1 MQVIIQPNQEYIKTR
16 SALVGAF
23 ALVMVL
29 LVAVSSSWG
38 ACKSLTSVARGGWT
52 CYGISSEG
60 VTGNTAYCGWGKDYP
75 YSNANAVAT
84 NGPYCSNYSV
94 YCDGFVCSTQAEA
107 DSVRCA
113 NNPDSLW
120 VGSAA
125 SGYCKSSKCDAN
137 SWTCSTESRI
147 EQVGSSGGNEITCI
161 NGQCFG
167 LPTCSYKS
175 IAKTT
180 CRNECGDI
188 TEQEAETPAFIYEG
202 ACDDKLLT
210 PEDCS
215 RTKCVT
221 SHKTGNYILYK
232 VCGSGKVGNDGEQL
246 LPQITQTGKGSCS
259 SLGYPEEP
267 LGGSSSSAGNLDSA
281 SYSQECLLYGV
292 GCPASV
298 DSVDFSKGENRTAAN
313 GCKCEPYD
321 GISAMSR
328 VVCPD
333 GSTSVNFFSCDD
345 FNKSSSSSAESSPSS
360 SSSGSEEGGGSSSAL
375 VGDWVTYSQGEDIK
389 SGLAVIADGIEQ
401 NNSLTATGNGL
412 ISRVL
417 ESLNSTGSASFTAE
431 DYVLSDS
438 SNYGDYIDTTKKS
451 LLDSILSSI
460 DTINTMVDTLT
471 ISSTGKCPCLTFD
484 LETIPYI
491 GRSFKIDF
499 KSFWGVN
506 LCSVISTIV
515 MGLASVV
522 SFFLGIGLFIWAKK
536 E

>member
-23 ALVMVL
+23 ALVMVFL
-29 LVAVSSSWG
+29 LASSSSWATCVDFT
-38 ACKSLTSVARGGWT
+38 ACCSPLPPSGTLISSSVSYANHNCQNTFGTST
-52 CYGISSEG
+52 CYISVEYTKPLMDFGNGNYRG
-60 VTGNTAYCGWGKDYP
+60 VVLGL
-75 YSNANAVAT
+75 
-84 NGPYCSNYSV
+84 CS
-94 YCDGFVCSTQAEA
+94 
-107 DSVRCA
+107 
-113 NNPDSLW
+113 DSL
-120 VGSAA
+120 SALKR
-125 SGYCKSSKCDAN
+125 SCDYNSNSPFCPKCDAN

-175 IAKTT
+175 IAKTI

-221 SHKTGNYILYK
+221 SHKTGNYILYR